1 MKNFPSEVN
10 LQYTDINELIH
21 TSPYDYIRSCDR
33 EYRSY
38 IKKVAN
44 SIAADDTNKIVM
56 LSGPSGSGK
65 TTTAHFVEKYINDLG
80 KKAITV
86 SLDNFYLG
94 RDKVPKLPDGRNDF
108 ESINALNIE
117 EMKKCLNGLIKNGHC
132 DMPEFDFN
140 EGKPKEEKI
149 SLDLPKDGIAIFEGI
164 HALNSMILDELP
176 RQNIFKIYVSVQ
188 DGIYDG
194 PNLLLSPREI
204 RLSRRIIRDKNF
216 RNSDVKNTLHMWTGV
231 VMGEEK
237 YLFPFKDTADIS
249 INSLHPFE
257 PAIYRDQI
265 LELLAAV
272 EPGDDNFSLA
282 AEIYGDYLKIASAD
296 KELLPEGSL
305 IHEFVG

>member
-1 MKNFPSEVN
+1 MKNFPFETT

-21 TSPYDYIRSCDR
+21 TNAA
-33 EYRSY
+33 EY
-38 IKKVAN
+38 IKTSDRNYRAFVKNVAN
-44 SIAADDTNKIVM
+44 SVASDDRNKIVM

-80 KKAITV
+80 KKAVTV

-94 RDKVPKLPDGRNDF
+94 KDKVPKLPDGRSDF
-108 ESINALNIE
+108 ESINALNVE
-117 EMKKCLNGLIKNGHC
+117 EMTKCIGDLIKHGHC
-132 DMPEFDFN
+132 DMPEFDFVA
-140 EGKPKEEKI
+140 GKPKDEKI
-149 SLDLPKDGIAIFEGI
+149 PLDLPEDGIAVFEGI

-176 RQNIFKIYVSVQ
+176 SENIFKIYFSVK

-204 RLSRRIIRDKNF
+204 RLSRRMIRDKNF

-257 PAIYRDQI
+257 PAIYRNQM
-265 LELLAAV
+265 LELLATV
-272 EPGDDNFSLA
+272 EPEDENFSVA
-282 AEIYGDYLKIASAD
+282 AEMYGDYMKIAPAD
-296 KELLPEGSL
+296 GSLLPDGSL